1 MEDCFASFF
10 LNCCK
15 IEKGGKGEGGK
26 KEGRKGAHFLRAG
39 RLHNLTEN
47 KLFLKKELLPA

>member
-47 KLFLKKELLPA
+47 KLF